1 MACGDVDDQLEQITH
16 SCIAQ
21 ITVHLNCSIRTS
33 LNGKAIKHLQIYFP
47 DNTELL
53 ASDGTTNIRLEELT
67 KRDSMVVL
75 LLKVK
80 ILVINDFAFEHLFAI
95 NYGLRQ

>member
-1 MACGDVDDQLEQITH
+1 MARL
-16 SCIAQ
+16 
-21 ITVHLNCSIRTS
+21 LSIYKFTFQTIQNFWRQME
-33 LNGKAIKHLQIYFP
+33 LQ
-47 DNTELL
+47 
-53 ASDGTTNIRLEELT
+53 NIRQEELT